1 MQVGKG
7 LNMVA
12 VLNAVKSV
20 SYRLRIIVLM
30 ICGVFSIFPGTGR
43 GTAAQTGDI
52 KGENLCDTRQI
63 VLDEVLF

>member
-1 MQVGKG
+1 
-7 LNMVA
+7 MVT

-20 SYRLRIIVLM
+20 FKQILLLASLLRIIVLM

-52 KGENLCDTRQI
+52 K
-63 VLDEVLF
+63 